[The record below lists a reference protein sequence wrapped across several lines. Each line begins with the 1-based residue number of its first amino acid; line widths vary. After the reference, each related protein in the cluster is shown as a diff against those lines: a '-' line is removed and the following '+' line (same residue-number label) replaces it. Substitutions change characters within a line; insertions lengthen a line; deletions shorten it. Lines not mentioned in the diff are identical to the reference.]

1 MALALPVQWPR
12 LGHVGHLGSGRRHH
26 VARQCSNQSWRVQA
40 ATLGGTLVSLLKAL
54 RQAGVAERKRRLREA
69 TTAQLRII
77 SAGLRLRV
85 APVGEGSRAALMA
98 RIEEALALDARLAA
112 PDQPIG
118 RILRSFPTDKTD
130 QFEQLMI
137 ERLSC
142 AKLKGLCR
150 PLRLS
155 TAGRKAELANQI
167 IAELME
173 RHPPGFQ
180 EPEVVKIPATMPRA
194 KPAPSEPKVLQP
206 FDAAPRPRDE
216 SPDRSEPEEDVED
229 GVLIPTVLVSEEE
242 RRQCQQAERR
252 QRRRNRFAEILAE
265 ELSCV
270 MHPQQGAT
278 C

>member
-12 LGHVGHLGSGRRHH
+12 LGHVGHVGSGRRHH

-142 AKLKGLCR
+142 AKLKGRPTTLTLVLASTCFKSPASAPRCHAGMPGLCR

-155 TAGRKAELANQI
+155 TAGRKAGPAGQVLA
-167 IAELME
+167 
-173 RHPPGFQ
+173 
-180 EPEVVKIPATMPRA
+180 
-194 KPAPSEPKVLQP
+194 
-206 FDAAPRPRDE
+206 AAHCAQF
-216 SPDRSEPEEDVED
+216 
-229 GVLIPTVLVSEEE
+229 IH
-242 RRQCQQAERR
+242 
-252 QRRRNRFAEILAE
+252 F
-265 ELSCV
+265 
-270 MHPQQGAT
+270 
-278 C
+278 